1 MSGGFTASIEILSGT
16 TLSEQ
21 LYITGVNLGWVRIIS
36 ESDATVSIDL
46 SGLGAD
52 YFVKCDNNAVSPVF
66 DFSGTETGSAAGAN
80 LFEADNGATLT
91 FKDRGTSGN
100 LVWSASQS
108 SFLRA
113 QNGARVTCRR
123 IDSDNSILAYSG
135 AYVDAEYCNLNGG
148 AFFAQDFARLN
159 ASHTDVAN
167 VSLSGWEASSFAT
180 IYCELSSLSGT
191 KPLYG
196 VRASS
201 GSEIRFSGNISGCG
215 TNGAQ
220 CTNGAKITLGG
231 GDVNLSGG
239 DDLFVSRGGII
250 SVSSG
255 TNYST
260 SNVAVNALSANGIIF
275 D

>member
-1 MSGGFTASIEILSGT
+1 M
-16 TLSEQ
+16 
-21 LYITGVNLGWVRIIS
+21 
-36 ESDATVSIDL
+36 
-46 SGLGAD
+46 
-52 YFVKCDNNAVSPVF
+52 
-66 DFSGTETGSAAGAN
+66 
-80 LFEADNGATLT
+80 
-91 FKDRGTSGN
+91 
-100 LVWSASQS
+100 
-108 SFLRA
+108 
-113 QNGARVTCRR
+113 
-123 IDSDNSILAYSG
+123 
-135 AYVDAEYCNLNGG
+135 
-148 AFFAQDFARLN
+148 
-159 ASHTDVAN
+159 
-167 VSLSGWEASSFAT
+167 
-180 IYCELSSLSGT
+180 
-191 KPLYG
+191 YG